1 LACVLLTASAM
12 QYLALATD
20 YDGTL
25 ATHGA
30 VQPHVLASLQKARDM
45 GRRLVLV
52 TGRVWPELQ
61 AVFPEYRVFHRI
73 VAENGALL
81 IDPET
86 AEQTLLGA
94 APSEQFVE
102 RLQQQHVE
110 PLSVGR
116 VIVATWEPWQN
127 VVLEAIRDL
136 GLELQVIFNKGAVMV
151 LPSGVNKAS
160 GLSAALLQLGIS
172 RHNCIGVGDAENDHA
187 LLQQCEL
194 GVAVANAIPMLREIA
209 DFTTLGDRG
218 DGVVELIEEW
228 LDSDLRQRERKHGRV
243 SVVLGHTPEGEPY
256 TVPSQGSNVLVC
268 GRSGSGK
275 SSLTSALLEQLTEA
289 EYQYCLL
296 DPEGDFQTSSGR
308 VVMGDAEHRPD
319 PAEVVKALA
328 VTPANV
334 VANLLGVPLEER
346 PAFANVLLKQL
357 KQHQES
363 FGRPHW
369 VVIDEAHHMLPH
381 DTTIVASELHESSSS
396 SVLVTVHPEHLHTS
410 ELERIDTVV
419 VVGTSPH
426 AAMEELGRARGL
438 AIPFIPGLSKEG
450 PPPGQVLVWSRAR
463 PSELVTLNV
472 LESRQERRRHQR
484 KYAVGELGP
493 DKSFYFRG
501 PSGALNLRAH
511 NLALFMQMADGVD
524 PETWSYHLERND
536 YSTWLR
542 DAVKDSA
549 LADEVREIETSPA
562 EPEASRTLVRKA
574 IDRRYTLPA

>member
-1 LACVLLTASAM
+1 M
-12 QYLALATD
+12 RYLALATD

-25 ATHGA
+25 ATHGTVPPEA
-30 VQPHVLASLQKARDM
+30 LAALQKARDL

-81 IDPET
+81 IDTET
-86 AEQTLLGA
+86 SEQTLLGA
-94 APSEQFVE
+94 APPESFVA
-102 RLQQQHVE
+102 RLRELRVE

-116 VIVATWEPWQN
+116 VIVATWEPWQH
-127 VVLEAIRDL
+127 VVLEAIREL

-160 GLSAALLQLGIS
+160 GLVAALAQLNIS

-187 LLQQCEL
+187 LLEQAEL
-194 GVAVANAIPMLREIA
+194 GVAVGNAIPMLQERA
-209 DFTTLGDRG
+209 DWTTRGERG
-218 DGVVELIEEW
+218 DGIIELCEEW
-228 LDSDLRQRERKHGRV
+228 LATDMRARTPRHGRV
-243 SVVLGHTPEGEPY
+243 SLTLGHSESGQAY
-256 TVPSQGSNVLVC
+256 GVPVHGSRVLLC

-275 SSLTSALLEQLTEA
+275 STLTSALLEQLTQA

-296 DPEGDFQTSSGR
+296 DQEGDFQTSPGR

-334 VANLLGVPLEER
+334 VVNLLSVPLEER
-346 PAFANVLLKQL
+346 TAFATVLLKQL
-357 KQHQES
+357 KHHQDVY
-363 FGRPHW
+363 GRPHW
-369 VVIDEAHHMLPH
+369 VVIDEAHHMLGQ
-381 DTTIVASELHESSSS
+381 DADVKADELHEESSSTL
-396 SVLVTVHPEHLHTS
+396 LVTVHPSHVHPT
-410 ELERIDTVV
+410 ELSRVDTVV
-419 VVGTSPH
+419 VVGTTPH
-426 AAMEELGRARGL
+426 ETLRELATALGL
-438 AIPFIPGLSKEG
+438 DIPPLNEDTL
-450 PPPGQVLVWSRAR
+450 PPGQVVVWSRQR
-463 PSELVTLNV
+463 PDELVQLAA

-511 NLALFMQMADGVD
+511 NLALFLQIADGVD
-524 PETWSYHLERND
+524 PETWNFHRGQND
-536 YSTWLR
+536 YSSWLR
-542 DAVKDSA
+542 EAVKDND
-549 LADEVREIETSPA
+549 LADEVQETERLVEDA
-562 EPEASRTLVRKA
+562 DESRALVRKA
-574 IDRRYTLPA
+574 IERRYTLPV

>member
-1 LACVLLTASAM
+1 M
-12 QYLALATD
+12 RYLALATD

-30 VQPHVLASLQKARDM
+30 VPPAALAALQKARDM

-94 APSEQFVE
+94 TPPAGFIE
-102 RLQQQHVE
+102 RLRELEVE

-127 VVLEAIRDL
+127 AVLGAIRDH
-136 GLELQVIFNKGAVMV
+136 GLELQLIFNKGAVMV

-160 GLSAALLQLGIS
+160 GLLAALAQLGIS
-172 RHNCIGVGDAENDHA
+172 RHNCVSVGDAENDHA
-187 LLQQCEL
+187 LLDQSEL
-194 GVAVANAIPMLREIA
+194 GVAVANSIPTLKERA
-209 DFTTLGDRG
+209 DWTTRG
-218 DGVVELIEEW
+218 ERGEGVIELIEEW
-228 LDSDLRQRERKHGRV
+228 LGTDFSARSPRRGGVRLT
-243 SVVLGHTPEGEPY
+243 LGHRENGEPY
-256 TVPSQGSNVLVC
+256 CVPARGTRLLFC

-275 SSLTSALLEQLTEA
+275 STLTSALLEQLTEA
-289 EYQYCLL
+289 QYQYCLI
-296 DPEGDFQTSSGR
+296 DPEGDFQTSQGR
-308 VVMGDAEHRPD
+308 VVMGDAAHRPD

-334 VANLLGVPLEER
+334 VVNLLGVRLEER
-346 PAFANVLLKQL
+346 CTFATALLEQL
-357 KQHQES
+357 KHHQDAY
-363 FGRPHW
+363 GRPHW
-369 VVIDEAHHMLPH
+369 VVIDEAHHMLGHDADIKPH
-381 DTTIVASELHESSSS
+381 ELHDESCSSL
-396 SVLVTVHPEHLHTS
+396 LVTVHPSHLHPG
-410 ELERIDTVV
+410 ELQRVDTVV

-426 AAMEELGRARGL
+426 DTLEELASARGL
-438 AIPFIPGLSKEG
+438 DIPRLEDEALA
-450 PPPGQVLVWSRAR
+450 PGQLIAWSRAR
-463 PSELVTLNV
+463 PFELVKLAA

-501 PSGALNLRAH
+501 PNGALNLRAH
-511 NLALFMQMADGVD
+511 NLALFLQIADGVD
-524 PETWSYHLERND
+524 PETWSYHQGRND
-536 YSTWLR
+536 YSRWLR
-542 DAVKDSA
+542 EAVKDVE
-549 LADEVREIETSPA
+549 LADEVHQIEESTDVPDRA
-562 EPEASRTLVRKA
+562 RAQVRRA
-574 IDRRYTLPA
+574 IDQRYTLPA

>member
-1 LACVLLTASAM
+1 M
-12 QYLALATD
+12 RYLALATD

-25 ATHGA
+25 ATHGRVPPEA
-30 VQPHVLASLQKARDM
+30 LAALQKARDL

-86 AEQTLLGA
+86 SEQTLLGA
-94 APSEQFVE
+94 APPESFVA
-102 RLQQQHVE
+102 RLRELHVE

-116 VIVATWEPWQN
+116 VIVATWEPWQQ
-127 VVLEAIRDL
+127 VVLEAIREL

-160 GLSAALLQLGIS
+160 GLLAALAQLNIS

-187 LLQQCEL
+187 LLEQAEL
-194 GVAVANAIPMLREIA
+194 GVAVGNAIPMLQERA
-209 DFTTLGDRG
+209 DWTTRGERG
-218 DGVVELIEEW
+218 DGIIELCEEW
-228 LDSDLRQRERKHGRV
+228 LATDLRARTPRHGCV
-243 SVVLGHTPEGEPY
+243 SLTLGHTEGGQAY
-256 TVPSQGSNVLVC
+256 GVPVYGSRLLLC

-275 SSLTSALLEQLTEA
+275 STLTSALLEQLTQA

-296 DPEGDFQTSSGR
+296 DPEGDFQTSPGR

-334 VANLLGVPLEER
+334 VVNLLGVPLEER
-346 PAFANVLLKQL
+346 TAFATVLLKQL
-357 KQHQES
+357 KHHQDV

-369 VVIDEAHHMLPH
+369 VVIDEAHHMLGQ
-381 DTTIVASELHESSSS
+381 DADVKADELHEESSSTL
-396 SVLVTVHPEHLHTS
+396 LVTVHPSHVHPT
-410 ELERIDTVV
+410 ELARVDTVV
-419 VVGTSPH
+419 VVGTTPH
-426 AAMEELGRARGL
+426 ETLRELAAARGL
-438 AIPFIPGLSKEG
+438 DIPPPKEDTL
-450 PPPGQVLVWSRAR
+450 PPGQVVVWSRER
-463 PSELVTLNV
+463 PFELTQLAA

-501 PSGALNLRAH
+501 PSGSLNLRAH
-511 NLALFMQMADGVD
+511 NLALFLQIADGLD
-524 PETWSYHLERND
+524 PETWNFHLAQND
-536 YSTWLR
+536 YSSWLR
-542 DAVKDSA
+542 EAVKDND
-549 LADEVREIETSPA
+549 LANEVRETERLVEDA
-562 EPEASRTLVRKA
+562 DESRALVRQA
-574 IDRRYTLPA
+574 IERRYTLPA